1 MSAVRLVDT
10 TLRDGSHAMAHRFA
24 PEQVREVARRLDEA
38 GVPVVEVAH
47 GDGLGGGSIQSGFEA
62 TPELE
67 LISVAAEACER
78 ARIAT
83 MLLPGIGT
91 AAELEEAAARG
102 ASIARIATL
111 CTEADL
117 SRQHL
122 ELARELGLEA
132 IGFLMMAHLRP
143 PAFLAEQ
150 ARLMASYGAG
160 CVYLADSAG
169 ALLPDGTRAQVAAV
183 KDAVDAE
190 VGFHA
195 HNNFGSAIGNCL
207 AALETGATQLDASL
221 RGLGAGAGN
230 AATELLAVVLD
241 RLGKNPGLDA
251 FALVDA
257 AEFVVAPFMPFQP
270 LPDRDSI
277 TLGYAGVYSTF
288 LLHAKEAAERYELDA
303 RDVVL
308 ELGRRQALVGQED
321 WAHDVAVDLAR
332 ARREVA
338 VR

>member
-1 MSAVRLVDT
+1 VSPVRLIDT
-10 TLRDGSHAMAHRFA
+10 TLRDGSHAMAHRFM
-24 PEQVREVARRLDEA
+24 PEQVREVARRLDRA

-47 GDGLGGGSIQSGFEA
+47 GDGLGGGSIQSGFSA
-62 TPELE
+62 TPEPA
-67 LISVAAEACER
+67 LISAAAEACER

-91 AAELEEAAARG
+91 SSELEEAAARG
-102 ASIARIATL
+102 ASIVRIATL

-117 SRQHL
+117 SQQHL
-122 ELARELGLEA
+122 ELTRELGLEA
-132 IGFLMMAHLRP
+132 VGFLMMVHLRAP
-143 PAFLAEQ
+143 EELAEQ
-150 ARLMASYGAG
+150 ARLMEAYGAD

-169 ALLPDGTRAQVAAV
+169 ALLPDGTRARVAAV
-183 KDAVDAE
+183 ADAVEVE

-207 AALETGATQLDASL
+207 AALEAGATQLDGSL

-241 RLGKNPGLDA
+241 RLGANPGVDP

-257 AEFVVAPFMPFQP
+257 AEFAVAPFMPFQP

-303 RDVVL
+303 RDIVL

-321 WAHDVAVDLAR
+321 WAVDVAVDLAR
-332 ARREVA
+332 ARREA
-338 VR
+338 FA